1 MYKRNARRHY
11 ITYNSQ
17 SISRNTRSRIN
28 GQYVI
33 KSQIRLW
40 TLIDQSN
47 LQAFVSK
54 ERIYDVY

>member
-17 SISRNTRSRIN
+17 SISGNPRSLNN